1 MWTGWG
7 IRTLSADHRA
17 FNPYNYQTGSVW
29 PHDNAIIAMGFKFYG
44 FGAEAAR
51 VAHDVSVAASH
62 FLLNQLPELYTAAE
76 RTETNFPV
84 QYIGANVP
92 QAWAAGSVFMLTQAL
107 LGFLP
112 DAPRDKLYVD
122 PSLPAWLPDL
132 TVRDLRIGEHKLD
145 IRFWTEGGETA
156 FEVIKGDPKV
166 VERCDIASKAGQLRV
181 TPDSIRTA
189 KASAR

>member
-1 MWTGWG
+1 VIEHLVWYHPKRLIHHRSVPGDALAGHCLWCGIVPRERAKKVVDRLMAPDMWTGWG

-44 FGAEAAR
+44 FGPEAAR

-84 QYIGANVP
+84 QY
-92 QAWAAGSVFMLTQAL
+92 WARTCRKRGPPARSSCWFRPCWDFSPMPPAINRRFR
-107 LGFLP
+107 LGC
-112 DAPRDKLYVD
+112 
-122 PSLPAWLPDL
+122 
-132 TVRDLRIGEHKLD
+132 RI
-145 IRFWTEGGETA
+145 
-156 FEVIKGDPKV
+156 
-166 VERCDIASKAGQLRV
+166 
-181 TPDSIRTA
+181 
-189 KASAR
+189 